1 MPTPL
6 LYLIALVVLV
16 VVGAV
21 VYLLRQTRAVPVE
34 GEPAPAPPARVV
46 EAVAVMA
53 SVKQQPVRAKQIEAA
68 MSAAVRECLANGVS
82 LEDTET
88 IKAAMLAARA
98 RVLRGG
104 T

>member
-6 LYLIALVVLV
+6 VCFLIGVAFLVVAGLC
-16 VVGAV
+16 
-21 VYLLRQTRAVPVE
+21 VYVLLQTRAVPLE
-34 GEPAPAPPARVV
+34 SEPAPRIV

-68 MSAAVRECLANGVS
+68 MSAAVHDCLANGVS

-98 RVLRGG
+98 RVLRGRV
-104 T
+104 